1 LVFSTSPGVRVFA
14 TVTPL
19 FAWYVLTYAKK
30 TRPLFGLCLGL
41 AHALAVL
48 GHQTNILLLPAF
60 LGGIWLIEEKSAWD
74 KTKLTLYYLSSL
86 TVGVL
91 AVYGFVG
98 RFACYRITYPSW
110 VWWVFSYFHVQQW
123 GGNLDHTGFNM
134 GGFAMVKAFLQETQ
148 LTKTMETPFTFL
160 TAQTILVY
168 ALWVL
173 LGALVLR
180 FKAIWENQKQ
190 VLWVSFLWLLA
201 FVPFFIWWEPW
212 NIEFWVSSTVP
223 CWILM
228 GVVVSSLSQSF
239 SQPVLRFANRAVIT
253 CLWAGVIAL
262 LFFYNFNNVVNA
274 LGQPAAAPEVKTT
287 VHAHQLLLD
296 ALDWKV
302 NKHDLLILNGMNTI
316 PFYIDRYK
324 KRDYLNLHTYLRK
337 YQKAAI
343 EEKEAEKKN
352 SDKAKPVATPEP
364 LDPWGDLTNLMKDRW
379 AHHRKVWVMT
389 EVVDE
394 KDEWRMKLEKL
405 MGLPLGHLT
414 DYFKGFELK
423 PVVYKKNVYFYEIIQ
438 PEVPT
443 PEPTDEPEM
452 GKGKSKR

>member
-1 LVFSTSPGVRVFA
+1 M
-14 TVTPL
+14 TPL